1 MIRLYFPDHTF
12 SRESV
17 NKADK
22 RGYTGNS
29 KLRGTSLGRGQTGE
43 ITRRRIMKWKEVGR
57 GQQSSPNGTTVYLS
71 LSTKPL
77 YRTKQE
83 STLHE
88 IDPLRNHPSSC
99 VLTSFLILPRMGSGI
114 WGVLSQFLR
123 LKTSPSENLPAGFGP
138 RPSIGVAQN
147 TFFRP

>member
-1 MIRLYFPDHTF
+1 MERSRPGSTVFAQRNDRLSFPFD
-12 SRESV
+12 
-17 NKADK
+17 
-22 RGYTGNS
+22 
-29 KLRGTSLGRGQTGE
+29 Q
-43 ITRRRIMKWKEVGR
+43 
-57 GQQSSPNGTTVYLS
+57 
-71 LSTKPL
+71 PL

-138 RPSIGVAQN
+138 GHRSALPKIHSSGLRNTYHTPSEYPHPGD
-147 TFFRP
+147 RMS